1 MGRSSFTLDLDR
13 CTGCSAC
20 RIACELAN
28 DVSPGVH
35 WRSVTTFNEPRWSGA
50 TVLKY
55 SLACNHCEAPTC
67 LAGCPA
73 GAYEKDTA
81 TGAVILHRERCMGC
95 RYCSWVCPYAAPQ
108 LDPATGTMEKC
119 TFCLERQREGGIP
132 ACASACPTGALGFER
147 ETAPPEPGRT
157 WPPGF
162 PDTGTRPAIRVTAR
176 RRGAAPPEAS
186 APHAAVPPLGWARPT
201 LRHGLV
207 AEWPLLVFSFV
218 ASVLVAWLAA
228 GLSGAAAPPA
238 AAFAGLGA
246 AAVAVSVL
254 HLGRPSL
261 AWRAAF
267 GLRTSWVSREITA
280 FSAFLGLGTI
290 YLAGFVPARAA
301 GWIAAGLGFGALVAM
316 DMVYRARGQ
325 EVAAIPHSAMATL
338 TAVYLAAVLT
348 GRVDLAMVL
357 ALAKTVLYQLRKL
370 RGQGVPS
377 WLVSAARLGL
387 GMLLP
392 LVAWP
397 ASRATLPAL
406 LLALVLLGELLDRA
420 EFYAELAFLTPR
432 RQAARDLIHAA
443 FARQR
448 GDPARGTAAPTS

>member
-1 MGRSSFTLDLDR
+1 MGRSSFTLDLNR

-20 RIACELAN
+20 RLACELAN
-28 DVSPGVH
+28 EVSPGVH
-35 WRSVTTFNEPRWSGA
+35 WRSVTTFNEARWSGA
-50 TVLKY
+50 AVLSY
-55 SLACNHCEAPTC
+55 SLACNHCAAPTC
-67 LAGCPA
+67 LADCPA
-73 GAYEKDTA
+73 GAYEKDAA

-119 TFCLERQREGGIP
+119 TFCLDRQRRGEAP

-147 ETAPPEPGRT
+147 AAAALASAA

-162 PDTGTRPAIRVTAR
+162 PDTGTRPAIHVTAR
-176 RRGAAPPEAS
+176 RRGAAPSETS
-186 APHAAVPPLGWARPT
+186 EPHDAVPPLGWARPS
-201 LRHGLV
+201 LRHGLA
-207 AEWPLLVFSFV
+207 AEWPLLAFSFV

-228 GLSGAAAPPA
+228 ALIGAAAPPA

-246 AAVAVSVL
+246 VAMALSAL
-254 HLGRPSL
+254 HLGRPAR

-267 GLRTSWVSREITA
+267 GLRTSWVSREIAA
-280 FSAFLGLGTI
+280 FSVFLGLGTL
-290 YLAGFVPARAA
+290 YLAGVAPARAA
-301 GWIAAGLGFGALVAM
+301 GWIAIALGFAALVAM

-325 EVAAIPHSAMATL
+325 EVAAVPHSAMATL
-338 TAVYLAAVLT
+338 TALYLVTVLT

-377 WLVSAARLGL
+377 WLVSAARLGV

-397 ASRATLPAL
+397 AGSATLPPL
-406 LLALVLLGELLDRA
+406 LLVLVLLGELLDRA

-432 RQAARDLIHAA
+432 RQAARDLIHAVI
-443 FARQR
+443 ARQR
-448 GDPARGTAAPTS
+448 GDAARATTSPAP